1 MIKSFSGIPG
11 NGMTYETV
19 EKALEDHQ
27 LRRVFCAN
35 IDRFLDSSCLEMVK
49 TACGFPD
56 LAIKKPGCKS

>member
-1 MIKSFSGIPG
+1 MIKSFSGILG
-11 NGMTYETV
+11 NGLTYEMV
-19 EKALEDHQ
+19 EKTLDDHQ

-56 LAIKKPGCKS
+56 LAINKPGCKP